1 VRARVAGDFAGVDR
15 SRWYQMCISLHA
27 TAIWRKSM
35 SNKSWLAIAL
45 MIPFSFQLTA
55 NAKDDVDRKAID
67 NANAKL
73 IALQKDGDAEGMGE
87 MYTDDAILLPSGGS
101 RTEGR
106 AAIEAFWAKILSSG
120 VEDVQLRT
128 ENLESL
134 GGDLVYEIGSYTTT
148 PADGAPIAGHYVVLW
163 KRVDGEWKLH
173 VDIFNEG
180 TGN

>member
-1 VRARVAGDFAGVDR
+1 
-15 SRWYQMCISLHA
+15 
-27 TAIWRKSM
+27 M

-45 MIPFSFQLTA
+45 VIPFSFQLTA
-55 NAKDDVDRKAID
+55 NAEDNVNRKAID
-67 NANAKL
+67 NANATL

-106 AAIEAFWAKILSSG
+106 EAIEAFWATNLGSG
-120 VEDVQLRT
+120 VKDVQLRT

-134 GGDLVYEIGSYTTT
+134 GSELVYEIGSYTTT
-148 PADGAPIAGHYVVLW
+148 PADGAPISGHYVVLW

-173 VDIFNEG
+173 VDIFNKS

>member
-1 VRARVAGDFAGVDR
+1 
-15 SRWYQMCISLHA
+15 
-27 TAIWRKSM
+27 
-35 SNKSWLAIAL
+35 
-45 MIPFSFQLTA
+45 
-55 NAKDDVDRKAID
+55 
-67 NANAKL
+67 
-73 IALQKDGDAEGMGE
+73 MGE

-106 AAIEAFWAKILSSG
+106 AAIEAFWAKNLRSG
-120 VEDVQLRT
+120 VEEVQLRT

-134 GGDLVYEIGSYTTT
+134 GDDLVYEIGSYTTT

>member
-1 VRARVAGDFAGVDR
+1 
-15 SRWYQMCISLHA
+15 
-27 TAIWRKSM
+27 M

-134 GGDLVYEIGSYTTT
+134 GGDLVYEIGRYTTT